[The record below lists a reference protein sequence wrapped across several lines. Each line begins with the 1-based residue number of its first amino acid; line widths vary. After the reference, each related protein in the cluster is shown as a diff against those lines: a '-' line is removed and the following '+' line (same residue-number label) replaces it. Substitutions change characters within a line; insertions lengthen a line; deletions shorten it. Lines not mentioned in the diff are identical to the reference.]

1 MIRIE
6 NLSVRF
12 PGFSVTNI
20 NLLIYEGTFFI
31 LMGPTGA
38 GKTVLLEAI
47 AGLIPVAGGSITIGT
62 TDVTDLPPE
71 RRGVGI
77 VYQDYALFDHLDVTH
92 NITYGLRYHG
102 IDKGRSRRNFDRLVE
117 ELDLSRLLKRRTE
130 NLSGGEKQRVALARS
145 LIVEPSIL
153 LLDEPLSSL
162 DPAFREDIRRAL
174 KRLNRKSDVTFLMV
188 THDFAEALSL
198 ADRAAVMNGGTIEQ
212 MGPIEDIFQR
222 PRSTF
227 VADFVGMKNLF
238 RARFS
243 GTSAIVDGLSIEL
256 GRTPENGQRYI
267 AIRPED
273 IVLSRE
279 PFQSSMRNT
288 HTGRVTA
295 IVDHGMYHE
304 VTVAVEHV
312 SFISLITKRSLLE
325 LDIRKDEPI
334 MIAFKATA
342 IHTF

>member
-1 MIRIE
+1 MIQIE
-6 NLSVRF
+6 HLSVEF
-12 PGFSVTNI
+12 TGFSLTDIHLTVD
-20 NLLIYEGTFFI
+20 EGTFFI

-47 AGLIPVAGGSITIGT
+47 AGLIPVSGGTITIGT
-62 TDVTDLPPE
+62 TDVTRLPPE
-71 RRGVGI
+71 KRGVGI

-117 ELDLSRLLKRRTE
+117 ELDLSRLLKRRTN
-130 NLSGGEKQRVALARS
+130 NLSGGERQRVALARA
-145 LIVEPSIL
+145 LIVEPAIL
-153 LLDEPLSSL
+153 LLDEPLAAL

-174 KRLNRKSDVTFLMV
+174 KRLHRESGVTFLMV

-198 ADRAAVMNGGTIEQ
+198 ADRAAVMNGGIIEQ
-212 MGPIEDIFQR
+212 TGTIEDIFQR

-238 RARFS
+238 RARFAD
-243 GTSAIVDGLSIEL
+243 TSAIVDGLSIEL
-256 GRTPENGQRYI
+256 GRTPDNGQRYI

-279 PFQSSMRNT
+279 PHRSSMRNT
-288 HTGRVTA
+288 HTGRVNA
-295 IVDHGMYHE
+295 IIDHGMYHE

-312 SFISLITKRSLLE
+312 TFSSLITKRSLLE
-325 LDIRKDEPI
+325 LDIRKDRPI
-334 MIAFKATA
+334 IIAFKATA